1 MLCRWCG
8 LCSLWDRTVW
18 KCSKLLLLIEASD
31 LDGSPVFLCF
41 FLNPFFLSLFILL
54 IFSFTY
60 ITRSFVHIT
69 SKCAC
74 IYSFSFALHAFFTGL
89 LRTRGSVLD
98 KPSSTWEDLSK
109 KGDLTSRTPEEQP
122 YRKEEW
128 KTPGVVMQKTS
139 KPGAVV
145 VY

>member
-1 MLCRWCG
+1 VQSLRQNG
-8 LCSLWDRTVW
+8 L

-31 LDGSPVFLCF
+31 LNGSPVFLRF
-41 FLNPFFLSLFILL
+41 FLYLFFLSLFIRP

-60 ITRSFVHIT
+60 ITRSLARIT

-74 IYSFSFALHAFFTGL
+74 AFSFPFALRAFFTGL
-89 LRTRGSVLD
+89 LRTRGSVLG
-98 KPSSTWEDLSK
+98 KFPFTCEPLST

-122 YRKEEW
+122 YRKEE
-128 KTPGVVMQKTS
+128 KTPGAVMQKTS